1 MYGRMHAGGIQMF
14 RQKKKGSR
22 NKPDNVIFAI
32 FAIFVIFNVSIFQ
45 CYYIKNSVEKLLLLR
60 NSVIK
65 KLLSKIAK
73 VTSSG
78 LFLEPFFF

>member
-1 MYGRMHAGGIQMF
+1 MF

-60 NSVIK
+60 NAGGYSV
-65 KLLSKIAK
+65 
-73 VTSSG
+73 T
-78 LFLEPFFF
+78 FFFTFFSQNRRM